1 MKEAEKIKLEDII
14 RVLGEHKE
22 ELARDTMTD
31 EEGHFDN
38 RKKGGS

>member
-22 ELARDTMTD
+22 ELAERYND
-31 EEGHFDN
+31 G
-38 RKKGGS
+38 